1 MQTRVRGCRQVR
13 GFWLPVANIAGK
25 GFEGDN
31 MGKITFVIPYPEIR
45 PVVESIFAEQQ
56 DGEWELETILTLGVR
71 GIVRQKIVSD
81 VVIAR
86 GVTAAALKRILPDTP
101 TVELQVSGYDIMR
114 AVKEC
119 QQRFGAR
126 RIGIVGSAEMLY
138 GAKGV
143 EEIIP
148 VELVVVPVRDEDD
161 AEPNI
166 INLKNSGIDTVI
178 GGVMSTDIAQRL
190 GINAVYIQSGR
201 EAIYH
206 ALREAKRVATI
217 RRQEQERGEQFR
229 AILNYSSEGIIA
241 VDASGMINLV
251 NTAAVKL
258 TALRED
264 AIGRHS
270 ERVVPQFGLEKVL
283 ADSRGELG
291 EVVTINGQQM
301 AVNKVPIIVGED
313 TVGAVATFQ
322 PVAAI
327 QELEGRIREKIY
339 RRGHVARQTF
349 ADVLGE
355 SPAIRRIVTMAHE
368 FSKVNSN
375 VLILG
380 ETGTGKEVFA
390 QSLHNAGSRSRGPF
404 VAVNCAALPENLLE
418 SELFGYAEGAFTG
431 ASRGGKIG
439 LFEQAHR
446 GTIFLDEISEISPK
460 LQGRLLR
467 VLQEREIMR
476 LGDDRVVPVDLRII
490 AATNRDLYGLMQE
503 GSFRQDLYYRLDILR
518 LILPPLRQ
526 RREDII
532 PLFRHFLK
540 IYCLRFNKAAKEIS
554 PAAAVRLAAYDWPG
568 NVRELRNIAERLAV
582 LSSGN
587 VIDEHALETVLPLD
601 GPSPRAA
608 KPPGDLNQELLAKAL
623 ADANYHYGKA
633 AAMLGI
639 SRTTLWRRLKET
651 TGRNNCN
658 D

>member
-1 MQTRVRGCRQVR
+1 
-13 GFWLPVANIAGK
+13 
-25 GFEGDN
+25 

-45 PVVESIFAEQQ
+45 PVVESIFEEQQ
-56 DGEWELETILTLGVR
+56 NGEWELEIILSMGVKGMIR
-71 GIVRQKIVSD
+71 HNIVSD
-81 VVIAR
+81 VVVAR
-86 GVTAAALKRILPDTP
+86 GVTAAALKRVLPDTP

-114 AVKEC
+114 AIKEC

-126 RIGIVGSAEMLY
+126 RIGIVGSEEMLY
-138 GAKGV
+138 GAKGI
-143 EEIIP
+143 EEIMP

-161 AEPNI
+161 AEQSI
-166 INLKNSGIDTVI
+166 RDLKSSGIDIII
-178 GGVMSTDIAQRL
+178 GGVMSTGIADRL
-190 GINAVYIQSGR
+190 GISAVFVQSGR

-206 ALREAKRVATI
+206 ALREAKRVAAV

-229 AILNYSSEGIIA
+229 AILNYSSEGVIA
-241 VDASGMINLV
+241 VDARGMINLV
-251 NTAAVKL
+251 NTAAVNL

-270 ERVVPQFGLEKVL
+270 ERMVPQFGLDKVL
-283 ADSRGELG
+283 ADSQGELG
-291 EVVTINGQQM
+291 EIITINGQQM

-327 QELEGRIREKIY
+327 QELEGKIREKIY

-355 SPAIRRIVTMAHE
+355 SPAIRRVVAMAHE

-375 VLILG
+375 VLIVG

-390 QSLHNAGSRSRGPF
+390 QSIHNASSRGRGPF

-418 SELFGYAEGAFTG
+418 SELFGYTEGAFTG
-431 ASRGGKIG
+431 AVRGGKIG

-490 AATNRDLYGLMQE
+490 AATNRELYALMQE
-503 GSFRQDLYYRLDILR
+503 GAFRQDLYYRLDILR

-532 PLFRHFLK
+532 PLFRHFLR
-540 IYCLRFNKAAKEIS
+540 IYCLRFNKAAKEIN
-554 PAAAVRLAAYDWPG
+554 PAAEARLAAHDWPG

-582 LSSGN
+582 LSGGS
-587 VIDEHALETVLPLD
+587 VIDEPALAGVLPPG
-601 GPSPRAA
+601 GPLTREVRPT
-608 KPPGDLNQELLAKAL
+608 GDLNQDLLLKAL

-639 SRTTLWRRLKET
+639 SRTTLWRRLKDT
-651 TGRNNCN
+651 AARNN
-658 D
+658 